1 MPVTLGK
8 LETQAFAYIQMRGR
22 PAISSEEVARGL
34 RITPVQ
40 TRELLSRLARRN
52 LIARV
57 RRGLYLVP
65 ARIPPGGR
73 WSPSE
78 FMALDTL
85 MADRDGRYQVCGPP
99 AFHRYGWDAQVPNRL
114 YAYNNRLSG
123 ERRIGS
129 ATLSLIKVGDYRLGG
144 VESFSTPDGATAVY
158 SSRARSLV
166 DAVYEWSRF
175 GSLPRAYGWI
185 RDELGLGRVDAGDI
199 VDAAVRFGN
208 TSARRR
214 IGKLLDREG
223 VNPAV
228 MIQLLAD
235 LPATSALIPWCPTR
249 PKRGTVDRRW
259 GVVFNG

>member
-1 MPVTLGK
+1 MPTVLGK
-8 LETQAFAYIQMRGR
+8 LETQAFAYIQMRGK
-22 PAISSEEVARGL
+22 PTIVSEEIASAL
-34 RITPVQ
+34 RITAVQ
-40 TRELLSRLARRN
+40 TRELLSRLARRD

-65 ARIPPGGR
+65 PRIPPGGR

-78 FMALDTL
+78 FMAIEALL
-85 MADRDGRYQVCGPP
+85 ADRGGRYQVCGPT
-99 AFHRYGWDAQVPNRL
+99 AFHRYGWDEQVPNRV
-114 YAYNNRLSG
+114 YAYNNRVSG

-129 ATLSLIKVGDYRLGG
+129 ATLALIKVSDDRLGG

-166 DAVYEWSRF
+166 DAVYDWSRF

-185 RDELGLGRVDAGDI
+185 RDDLRVGKVDGGDI
-199 VDAAVRFGN
+199 VNAAVGFGN
-208 TSARRR
+208 TSTRRR
-214 IGKLLDREG
+214 IGKLLEREG
-223 VNPAV
+223 VAAV
-228 MIQLLAD
+228 LLEKLESE